1 MGTEQGNTT
10 VAIPAVDLSVAALL
24 REATEVTGLS
34 DFGDDSFRE
43 PLAVLVKSL
52 NDEANLNAG
61 GRFGQYQRI
70 LNILI
75 NRLRVEAW
83 IAKYPEILNE
93 DIVAPVVIIGLQ
105 RTGSTFFHR
114 ILAADKRF
122 YAPLWYEVRNPA
134 PELDWDFKTKDSRI
148 SSAEAEVA
156 AMLAANPE
164 IAAIHPMDPIAADE
178 DILLLEH
185 SFYST
190 VPDAFCNVPT
200 YGKWNDENDNT
211 PAYQYLKRLLQFL
224 QWQKKCSGQQAACW
238 LLKTPHHIHHI
249 ATLLKVFPDAKIVQT
264 HRDPLQT
271 IPSAASMNYNLWV
284 LGSDNVDGKVVGEQW
299 AAKYARGTLHTLQTR
314 DRQPE
319 AFLDVWYKDTVADP
333 LSSVQKVYN
342 FIGMELTEAAQLAM
356 EQHQEANRRDSRPAH
371 EYTLAQFGLTEAGLK
386 AQFAEYRQ
394 RFVV

>member
-1 MGTEQGNTT
+1 MGTEQGNTAM
-10 VAIPAVDLSVAALL
+10 AIPAVNLSVAALL
-24 REATEVTGLS
+24 HEASEVTGLS
-34 DFGDDSFRE
+34 DFGDESFRE
-43 PLAVLVKSL
+43 PLTVLLKSL

-83 IAKYPEILNE
+83 IAKHPEILNE
-93 DIVAPVVIIGLQ
+93 DITAPVVIIGLQ

-134 PELDWDFKTKDSRI
+134 PALDWDFKTKDARI
-148 SSAEAEVA
+148 STAEAEVA

-164 IAAIHPMDPIAADE
+164 IAAIHPMDPVAADE

-190 VPDAFCNVPT
+190 VPDAFCNVPS

-224 QWQKKCSGQQAACW
+224 QWQKKRSGQVAERW
-238 LLKTPHHIHHI
+238 LLKTPHHIHHV

-271 IPSAASMNYNLWV
+271 IPSAASMNYNLWI
-284 LGSDNVDGKVVGEQW
+284 LGSDDVDAKVVGEQW
-299 AAKYARGTLHTLQTR
+299 AAKYARGTLHTLKTR
-314 DRQPE
+314 DSQPN
-319 AFLDVWYKDTVADP
+319 AFLDVWYKDTVANP
-333 LSSVQKVYN
+333 LSSVENVYD
-342 FIGMELTEAAQLAM
+342 FIGMELTAEAQVAM
-356 EQHQEANRRDSRPAH
+356 AEHQEANRRDSRPAH
-371 EYTLAQFGLTEAGLK
+371 EYTLEQFGLSEEGLK

-394 RFVV
+394 RFVD